1 MIMGGLMKRLLNMI
15 PVRQKGDKFTTKDFN
30 CKMSNLYLVLK
41 QRTSIKNAFEVSLEI
56 NTQKA
61 QEDIDTICERILSC
75 ILDYDDF
82 CRAKEEEARHKN
94 EMPKRI
100 LNLFQRK
107 IAQKMMTIKK
117 QQDGS
122 GKKYQS
128 AMISKWSAKA
138 MWKKHC
144 MFVKPPPFIPYPR
157 LFKEVCQWLNAYVW
171 GILFKLVAWW

>member
-1 MIMGGLMKRLLNMI
+1 MIIGGLMKRLLNQI

-30 CKMSNLYLVLK
+30 CKMSNLYLLLR

-61 QEDIDTICERILSC
+61 QEDIDIICERILSC

-82 CRAKEEEARHKN
+82 CRSKELEAAHKN

-117 QQDGS
+117 QAD
-122 GKKYQS
+122 
-128 AMISKWSAKA
+128 A
-138 MWKKHC
+138 
-144 MFVKPPPFIPYPR
+144 
-157 LFKEVCQWLNAYVW
+157 
-171 GILFKLVAWW
+171 

>member
-128 AMISKWSAKA
+128 AMISK
-138 MWKKHC
+138 
-144 MFVKPPPFIPYPR
+144 
-157 LFKEVCQWLNAYVW
+157 
-171 GILFKLVAWW
+171 